1 MRFGKIFTAAFT
13 SAALLAT
20 PVVAAPMSAAS
31 RIDAAARASAD
42 TSVEDELFRNRGN
55 RRGGALV
62 FILIA
67 VVIAVGVY
75 IVVDKDDKENPVSP

>member
-1 MRFGKIFTAAFT
+1 MRLNKIITAAATSVALISAPAFAAPT
-13 SAALLAT
+13 ASAAQ
-20 PVVAAPMSAAS
+20 
-31 RIDAAARASAD
+31 IDVAARASAGD
-42 TSVEDELFRNRGN
+42 DAESELFRG

-75 IVVDKDDKENPVSP
+75 IVVDDDNNEAPASP